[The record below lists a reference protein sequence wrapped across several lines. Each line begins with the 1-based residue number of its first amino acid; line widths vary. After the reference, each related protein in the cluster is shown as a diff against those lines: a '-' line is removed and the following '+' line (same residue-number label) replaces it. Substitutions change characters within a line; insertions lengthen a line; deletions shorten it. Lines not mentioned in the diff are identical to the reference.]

1 LEKEFRWEQK
11 KRCDRMA
18 TSDENGIKDKEPEAQ
33 TTWAIWVA
41 DPLTKDADILLRW
54 SKTSFYVGCPKP
66 TLLFFDGKEHSLFMR
81 SSNFD
86 FIIGR
91 ADFASL
97 YYREV
102 RLTRDGTEVNL
113 EPRTKDV
120 PRPPDDLLGCG
131 SSLCGGSC

>member
-1 LEKEFRWEQK
+1 
-11 KRCDRMA
+11 MGN
-18 TSDENGIKDKEPEAQ
+18 SDNNSSIGEEPEAQ
-33 TTWAIWVA
+33 SDWAVWVA
-41 DPLTKDADILLRW
+41 EPLTKDADILLRW
-54 SKTSFYVGCPKP
+54 SKTSFYIGCPKP
-66 TLLFFDGKEHSLFMR
+66 TLMIFDGKEHSLFMR
-81 SSNFD
+81 SGNFD

-113 EPRTKDV
+113 EPRSKDI
-120 PRPPDDLLGCG
+120 PKPPDDLLGCG